1 MKTDPLDALTRSLAG
16 SFAFC
21 GVGVAQG
28 GARHLSL
35 ATAPGINA
43 DEDTMF
49 RVASISK
56 LVVGQAVAA
65 RVNAGDVSW
74 DSDISEILGWP
85 LRHPDAPDVP
95 VTLGMV
101 ASHASGLSDDAGYVL
116 PPDLTLQDWFASKP
130 VFAAKPGSRFDYAN
144 LNYVVLATALEALT
158 GQAFPDAFG
167 AYLPQPGGFNW
178 CNVPDAAATNRL
190 PTFRSDEGEF
200 LPQID
205 FEIPRIRLARNVGV
219 FSPQG
224 GLRISLNGMLYLA
237 ESLRAADATP
247 LWDAAMGETHD
258 PDGVFEAYGP
268 GLQIFDH
275 PRFYPRPLVG
285 HFGNAY
291 GFRGGVWYDQAR
303 DLSFAYAL
311 NGFPMGDESDAF
323 ATEELQIFE
332 AVSDLQVP

>member
-1 MKTDPLDALTRSLAG
+1 MTRSLAG

-21 GVGVAQG
+21 GIAVARAD
-28 GARHLSL
+28 ARHLSL

-43 DEDTMF
+43 NEDTMF

-65 RVNAGDVSW
+65 RVKSRDVSW
-74 DSDISEILGWP
+74 DTDISKVLGWP

-95 VTLGMV
+95 VTIGMV
-101 ASHASGLSDDAGYVL
+101 TSHASGLSDDAGYVL
-116 PPDLTLQDWFASKP
+116 PPDVTLRDWCTSKP
-130 VFAAKPGSRFDYAN
+130 VFAAMPGSRFDYAN
-144 LNYVVLATALEALT
+144 LNYVVLATALEALA
-158 GQAFPDAFG
+158 GQAFPDAI
-167 AYLPQPGGFNW
+167 AAHLPQPGGFNW
-178 CNVPDAAATNRL
+178 CNVSDVAARNRL
-190 PTFRSDEGEF
+190 PTFRSDEGVF

-205 FEIPRIRLARNVGV
+205 IEIAPIRPAKNVGA

-224 GLRISLNGMLYLA
+224 GLRISLNGMLHLA
-237 ESLRAADATP
+237 ESLRGSDATP
-247 LWDAAMGETHD
+247 LWDPAMGETHD

-268 GLQIFDH
+268 GLQIFDD
-275 PRFYPRPLVG
+275 PWFYPRPLVG

-291 GFRGGVWYDQAR
+291 GFKGGVWYDQAR

-323 ATEELQIFE
+323 AKEELQIFE
-332 AVSDLQVP
+332 AVSDL